1 MRRLLTVLLA
11 VAFAG
16 SLGLAGSG
24 EASARSLAARPVP
37 SAGGGRAGGAVR

>member
-16 SLGLAGSG
+16 SLGLAGSSQ
-24 EASARSLAARPVP
+24 ASARPLTARHH
-37 SAGGGRAGGAVR
+37 GAVVSVESS